1 MARTRA
7 TKSTAPE
14 ATEAIAAETT
24 SRLALPAPTDAPSK
38 ILVIPKCLTPEARIV
53 TLPHPRHARPSR
65 YLVCPKTGMYE
76 FTRVAAP
83 KTTPRS
89 WLIEQHATITDRAN
103 GEVGNEL
110 TAHVTA
116 DADLFVASLID
127 PAFILL
133 PALSAPGAASDSGG
147 RKNLFLSGDDYFDRL
162 PEEFSH
168 LSEILQCKVTRA
180 LLEARLAAIC
190 DTVEAGDETMYRL
203 SEGKL
208 LSLLIEKAGRM
219 SKSGLPASMELKFV
233 KKPLEAPITLQNRAA
248 CIVNIS
254 EPVSSTASDPAT
266 PQLDTIDSQSSSTTI
281 DTQASFTSESTA
293 ATSVSEMSASEATFV
308 RAVEATSEVVQ
319 LQRMRVAF
327 NFICSS
333 YIPIGMAQQL
343 QEQLTKSN
351 AAAIDF
357 TPLDAYLSKVATLRE
372 EALAA
377 RPMEAFSRKHGR
389 DEIEDEIREKKRKLE
404 EEKKKKSKES
414 RATMQLKKVDTTGM
428 KKLSSFFK
436 KK

>member
-1 MARTRA
+1 
-7 TKSTAPE
+7 
-14 ATEAIAAETT
+14 
-24 SRLALPAPTDAPSK
+24 
-38 ILVIPKCLTPEARIV
+38 
-53 TLPHPRHARPSR
+53 
-65 YLVCPKTGMYE
+65 MYE

-89 WLIEQHATITDRAN
+89 WLIEQHTTIADHVN
-103 GEVGNEL
+103 GEVRNAP
-110 TAHVTA
+110 TALVTA
-116 DADLFVASLID
+116 DADLFIASLID

-133 PALSAPGAASDSGG
+133 PALSAPGAASDSGD

-208 LSLLIEKAGRM
+208 LSLLIEKARRM

-248 CIVNIS
+248 CVVKIS
-254 EPVSSTASDPAT
+254 EPAKSTASDPAT
-266 PQLDTIDSQSSSTTI
+266 PQLDATDSQSSSTTI

-293 ATSVSEMSASEATFV
+293 ATSVSGVSASEATFV

-327 NFICSS
+327 KFICSS
-333 YIPIGMAQQL
+333 YIPTGMAQHL

-357 TPLDAYLSKVATLRE
+357 TPLDAYLAKVATLRE
-372 EALAA
+372 EALAG